1 MPDTKESP
9 YNLLLAALSV
19 DDLAALGALEKVEL
33 EVREIVETP
42 GEPVPMIYFPT
53 SGLISVVAV
62 TAAAERIEVGMI
74 GFEGMTGH
82 TLLLG
87 SDRALNQV
95 IVQSRGEAWRLP
107 VPALQAA
114 MAARPHIALMFRRY
128 AQVVLAQ
135 VSQTALANGRGLLSQ
150 RLARWLLMWHDR
162 SRRLDL
168 SVTHDFLG
176 VLLGTRRATVTVS
189 LHELE
194 GRGLI
199 RSKRNT
205 IEVLDR
211 AGLEAAANGYY
222 GIPEAEYSRL
232 LGSRSGRRK

>member
-1 MPDTKESP
+1 MSEKKGAP
-9 YNLLLAALSV
+9 YNLLLAALSA
-19 DDLAALGALEKVEL
+19 DDLAALGALENVEL
-33 EVREIVETP
+33 EVREIIERP
-42 GEPVPMIYFPT
+42 GEPVPAIYFPRR
-53 SGLISVVAV
+53 GLISVVAQ
-62 TAAAERIEVGMI
+62 TAAEESIEVGMI
-74 GFEGMTGH
+74 GYEGMTGISF
-82 TLLLG
+82 LLG
-87 SDRALNQV
+87 SDCAVNQV
-95 IVQSRGEAWRLP
+95 IVQSRVEALRLP
-107 VPALQAA
+107 VAALQAA
-114 MAARPHIALMFRRY
+114 MVARPHMELMFRRY
-128 AQVVLAQ
+128 AQVFFVQ
-135 VSQTALANGRGLLSQ
+135 ISQTALANGRGLLSQ

-199 RSKRNT
+199 RAKRNT

-211 AGLEAAANGYY
+211 SGLEAAANGYY

-232 LGSRSGRRK
+232 LGASSGRTK